1 MVQPKTEPQD
11 AVLPPADADANPTPK
26 PPPTAAPGKTKDAKA
41 RSDALEQ
48 IAEYRRVTAWAIAR
62 WPLEKRVVH
71 ERVRVHLPRTYRA
84 RHGVDVRTVWP
95 GTDLNQFVHQ
105 HYDEAVGGG
114 RELESV
120 REDARRKEK
129 EGKRES
135 ERERAVREEWENFVA
150 AEAILAKSAP
160 CVLSTV
166 SRSCCIL
173 WTSMPTTVSLS
184 LPRSIPLL
192 DPHYNALYIGRS
204 ICFAIS
210 GCSAARHEYL
220 GPDPRVAGY
229 WIDADG
235 DYHIKWYDAFLKD
248 QWVDNRKWT
257 FDVRLNARG
266 EWVEVD
272 DPE

>member
-1 MVQPKTEPQD
+1 
-11 AVLPPADADANPTPK
+11 
-26 PPPTAAPGKTKDAKA
+26 PTAAPGKTKDAKA

-95 GTDLNQFVHQ
+95 GTDLNQFVHR
-105 HYDEAVGGG
+105 HYDEA
-114 RELESV
+114 
-120 REDARRKEK
+120 
-129 EGKRES
+129 
-135 ERERAVREEWENFVA
+135 RERAVREEWENFVA
-150 AEAILAKSAP
+150 AEAILAK
-160 CVLSTV
+160 
-166 SRSCCIL
+166 
-173 WTSMPTTVSLS
+173 
-184 LPRSIPLL
+184 
-192 DPHYNALYIGRS
+192 
-204 ICFAIS
+204 
-210 GCSAARHEYL
+210 RHEYL

-248 QWVDNRKWT
+248 QWVDNRKWS

-272 DPE
+272 D